1 MASPGK
7 ASPVRTGLKKRL
19 VYCPLFHILSLL
31 CIFMF
36 CVQSSVYWHCTWSCC
51 MLVWCPRACIA
62 QCLLLFG
69 RLCVSPLRRPAPR
82 PMSPQRTPERSRSL
96 CPHPRPHWHG
106 NGSEPPSWTHPQRY
120 CHLWTCLWAH
130 AAWVSLT
137 AGNQERGGHKRKW
150 DKWGKHTVSL
160 SCCSTV
166 TIIERTQMFITQLLQ
181 PRTSHQSQSRSYL
194 WPDNCKCW
202 HNINKNK
209 NTNAQANV

>member
-1 MASPGK
+1 
-7 ASPVRTGLKKRL
+7 
-19 VYCPLFHILSLL
+19 
-31 CIFMF
+31 MF

-137 AGNQERGGHKRKW
+137 AGNQERGGTQEEVRQVRKTHSQFELLLNCHNNRK
-150 DKWGKHTVSL
+150 DPDVYYTAVTAQNQPSVLVQVISL
-160 SCCSTV
+160 TWQLQVLTQYKQKQKYKCS
-166 TIIERTQMFITQLLQ
+166 
-181 PRTSHQSQSRSYL
+181 S
-194 WPDNCKCW
+194 
-202 HNINKNK
+202 
-209 NTNAQANV
+209 